1 MGIDICMQTATKY
14 VGGHSDTL
22 GGILTGSRQMIKK
35 IFDCEYMAVGS
46 GIQPFNAWLL
56 IRGLR
61 TLDTRLARITATTR
75 EVLNFLK
82 NHPAVDSVLFPLDE
96 SFPQYQLARKQ
107 MENAGGLISFF
118 VKATERKEIVRF
130 CENLK
135 HIMMAVSWGGHE
147 SLILPRCAS
156 LNDIDFNKDNK
167 EHRMLRLYVGLES
180 AEYLIADLDQSFRLS
195 F

>member
-1 MGIDICMQTATKY
+1 MK
-14 VGGHSDTL
+14 
-22 GGILTGSRQMIKK
+22 
-35 IFDCEYMAVGS
+35 
-46 GIQPFNAWLL
+46 
-56 IRGLR
+56 
-61 TLDTRLARITATTR
+61 
-75 EVLNFLK
+75 
-82 NHPAVDSVLFPLDE
+82 
-96 SFPQYQLARKQ
+96 
-107 MENAGGLISFF
+107 NAGGLISFF
-118 VKATERKEIVRF
+118 VKARERKEIVRF